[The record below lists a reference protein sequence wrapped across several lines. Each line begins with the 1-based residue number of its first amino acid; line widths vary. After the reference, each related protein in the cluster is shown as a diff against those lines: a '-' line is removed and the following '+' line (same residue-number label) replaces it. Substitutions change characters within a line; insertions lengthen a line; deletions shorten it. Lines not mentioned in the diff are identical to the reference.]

1 MENRKRGGRT
11 KGTPN
16 KVTAKIKERLTEVLN
31 AELQKLQLDELQP
44 KDRVE
49 LVKALLPYILPRLQ
63 TTYVLNE
70 PEQTEI
76 KPIQIQW
83 TQSPPTPSL

>member
-1 MENRKRGGRT
+1 MENKKHGGRT

-16 KVTAKIKERLTEVLN
+16 KVTAKVKERLTDVLN

-63 TTYVLNE
+63 TTYVMNE

-76 KPIQIQW
+76 KPIQIEW
-83 TQSPPTPSL
+83 IESTPTPSL